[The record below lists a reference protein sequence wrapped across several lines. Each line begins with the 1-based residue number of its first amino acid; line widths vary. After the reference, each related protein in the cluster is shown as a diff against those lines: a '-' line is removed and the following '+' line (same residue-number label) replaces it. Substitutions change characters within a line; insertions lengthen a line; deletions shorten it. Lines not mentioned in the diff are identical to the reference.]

1 MNHISAEEVRAAIL
15 FRLHGRLTAMGIDT
29 QNVPDD
35 FDLLTEGV
43 IDSQGVVEMIA
54 AVEQGFHTQ
63 IELEDLDPEDITV
76 IGPLCRYV
84 AERATFNADLQTP
97 VGKSKLA

>member
-15 FRLHGRLTAMGIDT
+15 FRLHGRLTAMGIDA

-43 IDSQGVVEMIA
+43 IDSQGVVEMIVA
-54 AVEQGFHTQ
+54 MEQGFNTQ
-63 IELEDLDPEDITV
+63 IELEDLDPEDLTI

-84 AERATFNADLQTP
+84 AERATFKTGLQQP
-97 VGKSKLA
+97 VGESKLA